1 MITVHDGGTDI
12 CARPNLPF
20 SISLLEIHATGLTFR
35 VGAAV
40 TAIAAALPS

>member
-1 MITVHDGGTDI
+1 MKKDFEIFHA
-12 CARPNLPF
+12 CQSLPLDF
-20 SISLLEIHATGLTFR
+20 PQDSTQPDSLR

>member
-1 MITVHDGGTDI
+1 MKEIDFHA
-12 CARPNLPF
+12 CQHLPVVF
-20 SISLLEIHATGLTFR
+20 PSSTSTQPGSFR